1 MSYNEFISRT
11 TTKSW
16 NMLKHAISLY
26 KAFEDKGLVISI
38 SEKERKEYSLNIID
52 RVYLMLY
59 ISSLLLI
66 SNSNCKPNM
75 ATLLHH
81 LNISL
86 DKVKLLEEEE
96 YLVYYDSLFKDA
108 LATISEVIFE
118 GTGRRD
124 FKEVNPD
131 NYIKYLYRLDKP
143 CIKVFEI
150 LNGLEV
156 INGSKNIVLEG
167 SNTFR
172 DDTASLKEYGLF
184 LTNMYYD
191 HNPLV
196 GSHDKL
202 KELMISLMSNDKNV
216 LLLGDYGSGKK
227 TLVKSLAYLITNNMV
242 PDILQDMKIV
252 KLDMSLVMGSV
263 YSSVIENR
271 VRSIFNGLKD
281 RRDIVL
287 FIEDIN
293 MFSGQKNYNVLEYFM
308 PYLLDKR
315 YKVIMSTTN
324 YKINNC
330 MNKEFYYNF
339 DVINIKEPSLEEVY
353 YILLNIYKYLEKEY
367 FVRISSGEECDIL
380 WYIVSMTDRS
390 LRILDNNIV
399 NPSLAI
405 SLLKKSFAVCKYC
418 GDSVIEKKHVDS
430 AIEESLSIKKSV
442 RTSIYKRRIYSKS
455 DNIINFPNNLEK

>member
-11 TTKSW
+11 TTKTV
-16 NMLKHAISLY
+16 NMLKYAISLY

-59 ISSLLLI
+59 ISSLMLTST
-66 SNSNCKPNM
+66 SNSKPNM

-108 LATISEVIFE
+108 LTTISEVIFE
-118 GTGRRD
+118 NTRRRD
-124 FKEVNPD
+124 FREVNPD

-143 CIKVFEI
+143 YIRVFEI

-156 INGSKNIVLEG
+156 INKRQNIVLEG
-167 SNTFR
+167 SNTSR
-172 DDTASLKEYGLF
+172 DDTTSLKEYGLF

-216 LLLGDYGSGKK
+216 LLLGDYGCGKK

-271 VRSIFNGLKD
+271 VRSIFNDLKD
-281 RRDIVL
+281 RRDIIL

-293 MFSGQKNYNVLEYFM
+293 MFSSQKNYNVLEYFM

-315 YKVIMSTTN
+315 YKVIMSTTGYERN
-324 YKINNC
+324 
-330 MNKEFYYNF
+330 NKEFYYNF

-353 YILLNIYKYLEKEY
+353 YILLNTYKYLEKEY
-367 FVRISSGEECDIL
+367 FIKISSGEVRDIL

-390 LRILDNNIV
+390 LRNLDNNIV

-405 SLLKKSFAVCKYC
+405 GLLKKSFAVCKYC
-418 GDSVIEKKHVDS
+418 GDRVVEKKHVDS
-430 AIEESLSIKKSV
+430 CIKESLSIKKSV